1 IKPSV
6 GVVIAAG
13 GRGRRMGGSVPKQ
26 YLLLAGVP
34 ILHRTI
40 DLFERLRLV
49 HEIVLVVPRE
59 YVSQT
64 RELVRRGRFRKVKQI
79 VPGGRKRQ
87 DSVWKGLREID
98 QAIDLVL
105 VHDAVRPHVR
115 PATVRAVIRE
125 AHTSRAAVV
134 GVPVKDTIKVEGR
147 RGFYTS
153 TLHRDTLWAVQT
165 PQGFHRQL
173 LLDAHEEARRAHYIG
188 TDEASLVERLGVP
201 VRIVRGDE
209 WNVKITTQNDLLLAR
224 WLTKKSRH

>member
-1 IKPSV
+1 
-6 GVVIAAG
+6 
-13 GRGRRMGGSVPKQ
+13 MGGSLPKQ

-40 DLFERLRLV
+40 ELFERVRSV
-49 HEIVLVVPRE
+49 REIVIVVPRE

-64 RELVRRGRFRKVKQI
+64 RKLVGRGGFRKVKQV
-79 VPGGRKRQ
+79 VPGGKRRQ

-98 QAIDLVL
+98 RAIDLVL
-105 VHDAVRPHVR
+105 VHDAVRPLVS

-125 AHTSRAAVV
+125 AHSSRAAVV

-173 LLDAHEEARRAHYIG
+173 LLDAHEEARQAHYLG
-188 TDEASLVERLGVP
+188 TDEASLVERLGIP
-201 VRIVRGDE
+201 VRIVEGDE
-209 WNVKITTQNDLLLAR
+209 WNVKITTRNDLLLAR
-224 WLTKKSRH
+224 WLMRGGRR